1 MSDAPQTVS
10 EKIQALIAA
19 DRVVLFMKGV
29 RRAPKCGFSAAVVE
43 LLDEWIDDYATV
55 DVLADAELR
64 EGVKAFSDWPTIP
77 QLYVAG
83 EFVGGADILRELDQS
98 GELAAALGV
107 DPAALA
113 SPDITITAAAV
124 EQFEAA
130 FAGSD
135 IDEGD
140 MLRLTI
146 DARYRNDLAIGPRR
160 AGDLAVEASG
170 LTLLMDRKTARRA
183 RGMTIDFVETAEG
196 AGFKIENP
204 NAPPEVRPLSARE
217 LARRLEAAEQ
227 SGAPLHLYDVRTTQ
241 EANIAQIP
249 GAVLLDEHSLATI
262 EALDRA
268 TPLFFLCHH
277 GSRSQRA
284 AEHFIEL
291 GFTEVYNVTG
301 GIDAW
306 SLEVDPGVARY

>member
-1 MSDAPQTVS
+1 M
-10 EKIQALIAA
+10 IRIAA
-19 DRVVLFMKGV
+19 VFFVTSCLATGPV
-29 RRAPKCGFSAAVVE
+29 AAQ
-43 LLDEWIDDYATV
+43 D
-55 DVLADAELR
+55 
-64 EGVKAFSDWPTIP
+64 
-77 QLYVAG
+77 
-83 EFVGGADILRELDQS
+83 
-98 GELAAALGV
+98 
-107 DPAALA
+107 
-113 SPDITITAAAV
+113 
-124 EQFEAA
+124 
-130 FAGSD
+130 
-135 IDEGD
+135 
-140 MLRLTI
+140 
-146 DARYRNDLAIGPRR
+146 
-160 AGDLAVEASG
+160 
-170 LTLLMDRKTARRA
+170 
-183 RGMTIDFVETAEG
+183 IDFVETAEG

-268 TPLFFLCHH
+268 TPLFFHCHH